1 MAYTPR
7 VLYPT
12 GYPSTTGTVLYTVP
26 SSSSI
31 IVKNIVLANTTVN
44 EATITLHVVPNAGS
58 ATSSNAILYNYGIAG
73 RGVSTLD
80 CSIVMTGDS
89 QLYAINGT
97 NNAIT
102 VTISGVEIA

>member
-26 SSSSI
+26 GSSSI
-31 IVKNIVLANTTVN
+31 IVKNIVLANTTAN
-44 EATITLHVVPNAGS
+44 EATITLHIVPNSGS
-58 ATSSNAILYNYGIAG
+58 AAASNAILYDYAISG

-80 CSIVMTGDS
+80 CSIVMS
-89 QLYAINGT
+89 SSSFLYAVNGT

-102 VTISGVEIA
+102 ATISGVEIT